1 MKFKFKK
8 PSGIL
13 GGILTYGLNPAAI
26 IHAWFFVFSVRDA
39 ERMRLKRE
47 ARLKRESEA
56 KALAEQQPKPEDTDG
71 DHRG

>member
-13 GGILTYGLNPAAI
+13 GGILQYGFNPTAI
-26 IHAWFFVFSVRDA
+26 FHAWFVVFATRDA

-47 ARLKRESEA
+47 ARLKRESEV
-56 KALAEQQPKPEDTDG
+56 KERAEQQPEDR